1 MKGKG
6 IKLLKKLMD
15 ADSIRVHLISTMN
28 NFWKYFCCLRPSV
41 TPTTEMAG
49 FRVVYST
56 QNTVRGTA
64 SSSHGALIIIS
75 TVPDFS
81 QIYLLHKNNATW
93 LFIKVIFF
101 ILIYL
106 HISQCSFDIIKN
118 QDFYL
123 KSNLY
128 YNVGWILD

>member
-1 MKGKG
+1 
-6 IKLLKKLMD
+6 MD

-106 HISQCSFDIIKN
+106 HISQCSFDKIKN

-128 YNVGWILD
+128 YNVN

>member
-1 MKGKG
+1 MSFYKFNGC
-6 IKLLKKLMD
+6 LFQF
-15 ADSIRVHLISTMN
+15 RVHLICIMY

-56 QNTVRGTA
+56 QYTVHGTA
-64 SSSHGALIIIS
+64 SSSHGALFIIS

-101 ILIYL
+101 ILIYFL
-106 HISQCSFDIIKN
+106 VSKWSFDIIKSR
-118 QDFYL
+118 F
-123 KSNLY
+123 LY
-128 YNVGWILD
+128 KIQPTLSCII